1 MGWRRKPRDIQRR
14 AGGGL
19 VLNDRI
25 YVNCTVCGVKSVQI
39 VTTAKQS
46 LSNNHMHRS
55 TLNRLVWNVIFVAC
69 P

>member
-19 VLNDRI
+19 VLNDRV
-25 YVNCTVCGVKSVQI
+25 YVNSNVCDVKSVHI
-39 VTTAKQS
+39 VTISKQGR
-46 LSNNHMHRS
+46 SNNHMHRS
-55 TLNRLVWNVIFVAC
+55 TLNRFVWNTIFVAC